1 MSVEII
7 SRLYGR
13 KLNMWNDFVKRAGL
27 EPDGALDRTVLVW
40 EGESIIAT
48 GSREGNILKLLAIDP
63 SHRGEDLSAT
73 VITALRQD
81 AFEAGHR
88 HLFLYTKPEN
98 ERIFSSLFF
107 YTVAKTDKVL
117 LMENKKD
124 GISDFLDTLTV
135 ESAKGVIGSA
145 VMNCNPFTLGHKKL
159 IELASSEC
167 DRVYVF
173 VLSEDKSR
181 FSSKDRMEMVRLGTK
196 HLSNVTVLL
205 TGPYL
210 ISSATFPTY
219 FLKDRDRATEI
230 QCNLDIEIFARHFA
244 PKFSINRRYV
254 GTEPFSP
261 LTERYNEA
269 LKKNLSLHG
278 IELRELSRYECE
290 GVPVSASA
298 VRELIDKGQFSELEK
313 LLPETTLMYLKENN
327 LI

>member
-196 HLSNVTVLL
+196 HLSNVTVLP